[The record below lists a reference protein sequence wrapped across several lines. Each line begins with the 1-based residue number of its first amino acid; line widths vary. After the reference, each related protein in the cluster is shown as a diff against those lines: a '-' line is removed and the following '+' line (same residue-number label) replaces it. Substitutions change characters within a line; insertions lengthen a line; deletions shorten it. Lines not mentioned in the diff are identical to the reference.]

1 MLRDSEVGRIAADRS
16 SGGEPHAR
24 EASVDY
30 DRNRFPYSIVWQ
42 VRPHGSLLPLPPSS
56 RQL

>member
-16 SGGEPHAR
+16 SGGEPQ

-42 VRPHGSLLPLPPSS
+42 VRPHGPP
-56 RQL
+56 RPPQVRL